1 MLVLGVLCILA
12 MIGVM
17 FLDRDYENVIGIQL
31 VVMLGTVL
39 VLSIGVIFN
48 YL

>member
-1 MLVLGVLCILA
+1 
-12 MIGVM
+12 M